1 MGLAQEEYNSL
12 SQFEKEE
19 VIQKTED
26 VFLKNGADF
35 TIRTFSELPQVI
47 EKINI
52 LINEGKGIHRSR

>member
-12 SQFEKEE
+12 SQSEKEE

-35 TIRTFSELPQVI
+35 TIRTLSELPQVI
-47 EKINI
+47 DKING
-52 LINEGKGIHRSR
+52 LICEGKEMHKLR